1 MNFVAAALAAV
12 CAAAG
17 PAPRPV
23 AVVGRIPVLGTD
35 QAWRATI
42 RAPRSPVVTAS
53 AGGRL
58 LGFPVKRT
66 APRRYSTVIRLPA
79 PGRWTLGATVG
90 RTRYRLGSVRVITR
104 PYRLAVPSQL
114 VASPDGSL
122 LVAERGV
129 RFQVTR
135 IDPATGLVSTFATLP
150 VEPYGLAWDG
160 GRLLVTTHAG
170 IYALPA
176 RGGRPKLL
184 NRADVGPIVAAGA
197 TAFYGNETR
206 IGRVDLASGAT
217 SPLSTPVSNPHTLA
231 LAPDGRLLVAD
242 TGNGRVLAVDTA
254 TGASTVV
261 ASGLVSPIPMA
272 VGPGGEVVVGEHDSG
287 RLLRVAP
294 DGATSVLASG
304 LSKPYAIALARDGD
318 FYVTEV
324 GDLYSATGR
333 LLRITPAGR
342 VSEVHLRR

>member
-1 MNFVAAALAAV
+1 MNFLAAVVVAV
-12 CAAAG
+12 CAAAAPG
-17 PAPRPV
+17 PRPV
-23 AVVGRIPVLGTD
+23 ALVGRIPVLGTD
-35 QAWRATI
+35 QDWRATI
-42 RAPRSPVVTAS
+42 RAPRPPIVTATG
-53 AGGRL
+53 GGRL
-58 LGFPVKRT
+58 LRFRVKRT
-66 APRRYSTVIRLPA
+66 APRRYAAVIRLPA
-79 PGRWTLGATVG
+79 PGWWALAATVG
-90 RTRYRLGSVRVITR
+90 RTRYRLGSVHVITR

-114 VASPDGSL
+114 VANPDGSL

-129 RFQVTR
+129 RYQVTR

-160 GRLLVTTHAG
+160 QRLLVTTHAG
-170 IYALPA
+170 IYSLPA

-184 NRADVGPIVAAGA
+184 NRADVGPIVVAGA
-197 TAFYGNETR
+197 TAFYGNETQ

-217 SPLSTPVSNPHTLA
+217 TPLPTPVSNPHTLA
-231 LAPDGRLLVAD
+231 LAPDGRLFVAD
-242 TGNGRVLAVDTA
+242 TGDGRVLAVDTA

-261 ASGLVSPIPMA
+261 ASGLVTPIPMA
-272 VGPGGEVVVGEHDSG
+272 IGPGGETVVGEHDTG
-287 RLLRVAP
+287 RVLRVAP

-333 LLRITPAGR
+333 LVRITPAGR
-342 VSEVHLRR
+342 ASEVHLRR

>member
-1 MNFVAAALAAV
+1 MNFVAAAVVALW
-12 CAAAG
+12 AAAAPG
-17 PAPRPV
+17 PRPV
-23 AVVGRIPVLGTD
+23 ALVGRIPVLGTE

-42 RAPRSPVVTAS
+42 RAPRSPVVTAT

-58 LGFPVKRT
+58 LRFRVKRS
-66 APRRYSTVIRLPA
+66 APRRYSAVIRLPA
-79 PGRWTLGATVG
+79 PGRWALAATVG

-114 VASPDGSL
+114 VANPDGSL

-129 RFQVTR
+129 RYQVTR

-160 GRLLVTTHAG
+160 DRLLVTTHAG
-170 IYALPA
+170 IYAVGS
-176 RGGRPKLL
+176 RGRPKLL
-184 NRADVGPIVAAGA
+184 NTADVGPIVAAGA
-197 TAFYGNETR
+197 TAFYGNETQ
-206 IGRVDLASGAT
+206 IGRVDLASGVT
-217 SPLSTPVSNPHTLA
+217 TPLPTPVSNPHTLA

-261 ASGLVSPIPMA
+261 ASGLATPIPMA
-272 VGPGGEVVVGEHDSG
+272 LGPGGEILVGEHDSG
-287 RLLRVAP
+287 RLLRVAAG
-294 DGATSVLASG
+294 GATSVLASG

-324 GDLYSATGR
+324 GDLSTATGR

-342 VSEVHLRR
+342 VSEVRLRR